1 LETAIQDT
9 RLNEM
14 RQQADKLLKDANAL
28 LIKPELTAEES
39 TKAMAMFEEGKAL
52 VGRIDALVQVKQQAQ
67 ALEGYANQPPRQGD
81 DKPAP
86 AKGFKTLGQFLREI
100 FLVTH
105 KGKPG
110 GSIKFWSDPSEPDN
124 GKHTGENGWS
134 EAKDMLESVGATGG
148 FLVPTEQ
155 DTSLLNWSMTGD
167 NMVVESRA
175 TKIPMRRRSIRIPA
189 LNQGG
194 TTAGQ
199 PHWFGGVIVQWTEE
213 AGEKPETEPTF
224 RQIELVAHKLTAY
237 TEASDELLEDSAV
250 SLEALLTQL
259 FRDATL
265 WYRQNAY
272 INGSGAGQPLGVLN
286 APATITH
293 QINTAGALNVSDFAG
308 MLSKFQGT
316 NPVWFMNRRW
326 MSDLLQVTGPS
337 GNASYVFINNI
348 REGVGNTLLGYP
360 LFFVEQMPAP
370 GSDGSVLLADW
381 SKYLIGDRQAITI
394 DSSKHFK
401 FRNDMTSWRCVSRVD
416 GQPWLN
422 TPLTWSDGTTQTS
435 PFVKL
440 GAIAGG
446 S

>member
-1 LETAIQDT
+1 MDTIIQDT
-9 RLNEM
+9 RITEM
-14 RQQADKLLKDANAL
+14 KGQASKLLSDANAL
-28 LIKPELTAEES
+28 MLKAGITSDDTA
-39 TKAMAMFEEGKAL
+39 KAL
-52 VGRIDALVQVKQQAQ
+52 AMLKEAQDIKTNIDNLMQIKEAAKAFENIATQSQK
-67 ALEGYANQPPRQGD
+67 GD

-86 AKGFKTLGQFLREI
+86 KGLKTFGQFLQEVHA
-100 FLVTH
+100 VTH
-105 KGKPG
+105 RGKPNQRLK
-110 GSIKFWSDPSEPDN
+110 SWHDSAEPDST
-124 GKHTGENGWS
+124 KWTGDNGWMES
-134 EAKDMLESVGATGG
+134 KDLLENTGASGG

-167 NMVVESRA
+167 NMIIENRA
-175 TKIPMRRRSIRIPA
+175 TKIPMRRREIIIPA

-194 TTAGQ
+194 TTSGQ

-213 AGEKPETEPTF
+213 GGEKPETEPTF
-224 RQIELVAHKLTAY
+224 RQIRLVAHKLAAY

-250 SLEALLTQL
+250 SLEALLSQL
-259 FRDATL
+259 FRDSTL

-272 INGSGAGQPLGVLN
+272 INGSGAGMPLGVLN
-286 APATITH
+286 APATLTH
-293 QINTAGALNVSDFAG
+293 QPHTANALNVSDFAG
-308 MLSKFQGT
+308 MLAMFQGS
-316 NPVWFMNRRW
+316 NPVWLMNRQW
-326 MSDLLQVTGPS
+326 LGDLIQVNGPS

-348 REGVGNTLLGYP
+348 RDGVPATLFGYP
-360 LFFVEQMPAP
+360 VFFVEQMPAK
-370 GSDGSVLLADW
+370 GQDGSILLADW

-394 DSSKHFK
+394 DSTKIFK

-422 TPLTWSDGTTQTS
+422 TPLTWSDGSTQTS

>member
-1 LETAIQDT
+1 MDTIIQDT
-9 RLNEM
+9 RITEM
-14 RQQADKLLKDANAL
+14 KGQASKLLSDANAL
-28 LIKPELTAEES
+28 MLKAGITSDDTA
-39 TKAMAMFEEGKAL
+39 KAL
-52 VGRIDALVQVKQQAQ
+52 AMLREAQDIKTNIDNLMQIKEAAK
-67 ALEGYANQPPRQGD
+67 ALEGIATQPRQGD
-81 DKPAP
+81 DKPVP
-86 AKGFKTLGQFLREI
+86 KGFKTLGQFLQEV
-100 FLVTH
+100 FLVSH

-110 GSIKFWSDPSEPDN
+110 NRIKSWADPSEPSN
-124 GKHTGENGWS
+124 GKHTGEDGWM
-134 EAKDMLESVGATGG
+134 ETKDLLESVGASGG
-148 FLVPTEQ
+148 FLVPTEENN
-155 DTSLLNWSMTGD
+155 TLLNWTMTGD

-175 TKIPMRRRSIRIPA
+175 TVIPMRRRAIRIPA

-213 AGEKPETEPTF
+213 AGEKPETEPSF
-224 RQIELVAHKLTAY
+224 RQIELVAHKLTCY
-237 TEASDELLEDSAV
+237 TEASDELLDDSAV

-272 INGSGAGQPLGVLN
+272 INGSGAGMPLGVLN
-286 APATITH
+286 SPATITH
-293 QINTAGALNVSDFAG
+293 QPHTANALNVSDFAG

-316 NPVWFMNRRW
+316 NPVWFMNRQW
-326 MSDLLQVTGPS
+326 MSDLLQVNGPS

-370 GSDGSVLLADW
+370 GQDGSVLLADW
-381 SKYLIGDRQAITI
+381 SKYLIGDRQATTI

-422 TPLTWSDGTTQTS
+422 TPLTWSDGSTQTS